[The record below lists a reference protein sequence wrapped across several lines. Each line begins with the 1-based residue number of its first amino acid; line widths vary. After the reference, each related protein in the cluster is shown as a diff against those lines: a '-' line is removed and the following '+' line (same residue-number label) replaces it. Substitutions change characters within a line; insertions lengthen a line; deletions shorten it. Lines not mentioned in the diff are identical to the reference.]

1 MERVGV
7 FTCTGCGIGEA
18 LDIDALHGAADD
30 PKPTCTFSHPCLCS
44 PEGMDSVR
52 KAIDDENL
60 EGVIL
65 AACSSR
71 AKQQELQP
79 DRAATMVERVS
90 LREQVVWSHP
100 PGDEDTQLLAEDL
113 VLMGLA
119 RVTRAKA
126 ATPTSEPV
134 ETGVLV
140 VGGGV
145 AGLEAARGA
154 SGLGHEVVLVEKED
168 ALGGRTRGLRFQTP
182 SRPPYD
188 ALVPSGLPDLVA
200 AVQDDPGI
208 RVLAQSRVKSIKGQP
223 GQFQVEVETPG
234 GVESFTSGAIVQATG
249 ARPYDATKLGS
260 LGYGSCANV
269 ITSHEL
275 EAMLSRGELA
285 RPSDGQVPKRVLFV
299 QCAGSRDP
307 EHLPYCSSECCGT
320 TLRQMATIHEDHP
333 EVETITVYKDMRTG
347 GQLERFYQA
356 VQTQPG
362 SLFTR
367 GEVSAVE
374 GTSPGPGPLATD
386 GHLKV
391 RLKESLLG
399 EDVTLDADLVVLAVG
414 MVPNSADGEAIRN
427 LRDARKRAETGESE
441 VQRKEAQ
448 KIVDQLAHHEGTE
461 ILNLEYRQGPDL
473 PVLRYGFPDSHFICF
488 PYETRRTGIYAAG
501 TLRAPMDGAQA
512 AEDGWGAAMK
522 ATQCIEEARHGE
534 AVHPRSGDL
543 GVPDFFLQRCTQ
555 CKRCTEECPF
565 GTLNEDEKGTPQ
577 LNALRC
583 RRCGIC
589 MGACPERIIS
599 FPDYSVDATAAAIK
613 AMSIPDEF
621 DEKPRILALLC
632 ENDALPALDAAAMA
646 RTRWNPWVRVAP
658 LRCLGSMNLVW
669 IADALSRGIDGVII
683 IGCKRGD
690 DYQCHYVRGSELAHT
705 RLTNLQ
711 ETLTRLALE
720 PERVKVVELAHD
732 ESDQIP
738 QILDEF
744 ADELEELGAS
754 PLKGF

>member
-1 MERVGV
+1 MDRVGV

-18 LDIDALHGAADD
+18 LDIEALHAAADS
-30 PKPTCTFSHPCLCS
+30 PKPTCIASHPCLCA

-52 KAIDDENL
+52 KAVDEEKL

-65 AACSSR
+65 AACSTR
-71 AKQQELQP
+71 AKQQELQL
-79 DRAATMVERVS
+79 DRDGTMVERVS
-90 LREQVVWSHP
+90 LREQVTWSHP

-119 RVTRAKA
+119 RVTRAKP

-154 SGLGHEVVLVEKED
+154 SGLGHQVVLVEKED
-168 ALGGRTRGLRFQTP
+168 TLGGRTLGLRFQTP
-182 SRPPYD
+182 ARPPYD
-188 ALVPSGLPDLVA
+188 TLVPSGLPDLVS
-200 AVQDDPGI
+200 AVQDDPQIKVFTG
-208 RVLAQSRVKSIKGQP
+208 SKVKAIKGQP
-223 GQFQVEVETPG
+223 GQFSVEVQTPA
-234 GVESFTSGAIVQATG
+234 GVESFQSGAIVQATG
-249 ARPYDATKLGS
+249 ARPYDATKLGH
-260 LGYGSCANV
+260 LGYGSSSNV

-275 EAMLSRGELA
+275 EAMLSGGELG
-285 RPSDGQVPKRVLFV
+285 RPSDGKLPQRVLFI

-307 EHLPYCSSECCGT
+307 EHLPYCSSECCGV
-320 TLRQMATIHEDHP
+320 TLRQMATIHKDHP
-333 EVETITVYKDMRTG
+333 EVETATIYKDMRTG

-367 GEVSAVE
+367 GEVSSVE
-374 GTSPGPGPLATD
+374 GNGN
-386 GHLKV
+386 LKV
-391 RLKESLLG
+391 HLRESLLG
-399 EDVTLDADLVVLAVG
+399 DDVTLDADLVVLAVG
-414 MVPNSADGEAIRN
+414 MVPNSADGEAIRT
-427 LRDARKRAETGESE
+427 LHDARKRAEKGDSE
-441 VQRKEAQ
+441 VQKREAL
-448 KIVDQLAHHEGTE
+448 KVVDELQHHEGTQ
-461 ILNLEYRQGPDL
+461 ILNLDYRQGPDL

-501 TLRAPMDGAQA
+501 TLRAPMDGGQA

-522 ATQCIEEARHGE
+522 AAQCIEEARHGE

-565 GTLNEDEKGTPQ
+565 GTLNEDEKGTPE

-589 MGACPERIIS
+589 MGACPERIIN

-613 AMSIPDEF
+613 AMSVPDEF

-632 ENDALPALDAAAMA
+632 ENDALPALDAAALA
-646 RTRWNPWVRVAP
+646 RTQWNPWVRVAP

-669 IADALSRGIDGVII
+669 IADALSRGIDGVIL
-683 IGCKRGD
+683 IGCKHGD
-690 DYQCHYVRGSELAHT
+690 DYQCHYVRGSELANT

-720 PERVKVVELAHD
+720 PERVKIVELAHD
-732 ESDQIP
+732 ESDRIP
-738 QILDEF
+738 QLLDEF

>member
-18 LDIDALHGAADD
+18 LDIETLSAAAED
-30 PKPTCTFSHPCLCS
+30 PKPTCTASHPCLCA

-52 KAIDDENL
+52 RAVDEEKL

-71 AKQQELQP
+71 ARQQELRL
-79 DRAATMVERVS
+79 DRAGTMVERVS

-100 PGDEDTQLLAEDL
+100 PKDEDTQMLAEDL
-113 VLMGLA
+113 LRMGLA
-119 RVTRAKA
+119 RLTRAKS

-134 ETGVLV
+134 ESGVLV

-154 SGLGHEVVLVEKED
+154 SGLGHPVVLVEKEE
-168 ALGGRTRGLRFQTP
+168 ALGGDTRGLRYQTP
-182 SRPPYD
+182 GRPPYD
-188 ALVPSGLPDLVA
+188 ALVPSGLPDLVT
-200 AVQDDPGI
+200 AVEEDPRI
-208 RVLAQSRVKSIKGQP
+208 RVLTRSRVNAIKGQP
-223 GQFQVEVETPG
+223 GQFSVEVETPTG
-234 GVESFTSGAIVQATG
+234 ALSFKSGAIVQATG
-249 ARPYDATKLGS
+249 ARPYDATKLGH
-260 LGYGSCANV
+260 LGYGSSSNV

-275 EAMLSRGELA
+275 DVMLSRGELG
-285 RPSDGQVPKRVLFV
+285 RPSDGKLPGRVLFV
-299 QCAGSRDP
+299 QCAGSRDT
-307 EHLPYCSSECCGT
+307 EHLTYCSSECCGV
-320 TLRQMATIHEDHP
+320 TLRQIAAIHKEHP
-333 EVETITVYKDMRTG
+333 EVETVTVYKDMRTG

-356 VQTQPG
+356 VQSQPG

-367 GEVSAVE
+367 GEVNAVE
-374 GTSPGPGPLATD
+374 GNGS
-386 GHLKV
+386 LKV
-391 RLKESLLG
+391 HLKESLLG
-399 EDVTLDADLVVLAVG
+399 DDVSLDADLVVLAVG
-414 MVPNSADGEAIRN
+414 MVPNSADGEAIRA
-427 LRDARKRAETGESE
+427 LHDAQRRVEKGDSE
-441 VQRKEAQ
+441 VQKKEAQ
-448 KIVDQLAHHEGTE
+448 KIVDELAHHEGTQ
-461 ILNLEYRQGPDL
+461 ILNLDYRQGPDL

-488 PYETRRTGIYAAG
+488 PYETRRSGIYAAG
-501 TLRAPMDGAQA
+501 TLRVPMDAAQA
-512 AEDGWGAAMK
+512 SEDGWGAAMK
-522 ATQCIEEARHGE
+522 AAQCIEEARHGE
-534 AVHPRSGDL
+534 AVHPRSGDP

-565 GTLNEDEKGTPQ
+565 GTLNEDDKGTPE
-577 LNALRC
+577 LHALRC

-599 FPDYSVDATAAAIK
+599 FPDFSVDAIAAAIK
-613 AMSIPDEF
+613 AMSVPDEF

-632 ENDALPALDAAAMA
+632 ENDALPALDAAALA
-646 RTRWNPWVRVAP
+646 RKQWNPWTRVIP

-669 IADALSRGIDGVII
+669 IAEALSRGVDGVIL
-683 IGCKRGD
+683 IGCRHGD
-690 DYQCHYVRGSELAHT
+690 DYQCHYVHGSELATT
-705 RLTNLQ
+705 RLENVQ

-732 ESDQIP
+732 ESDRIP
-738 QILDEF
+738 QLLDEF

>member
-7 FTCTGCGIGEA
+7 FTCTGCGIGEGLDLEA
-18 LDIDALHGAADD
+18 LSAVVED
-30 PKPTCTFSHPCLCS
+30 PKPTCTASHPCLCA

-52 KAIDDENL
+52 KAVDEEKL

-71 AKQQELQP
+71 AKQQELQL
-79 DRAATMVERVS
+79 DRAGTMVERVS

-100 PGDEDTQLLAEDL
+100 PADEDTQILAEDL
-113 VLMGLA
+113 VLMGMA
-119 RVTRAKA
+119 RVTRAKP

-154 SGLGHEVVLVEKED
+154 SGLGHPVVLVEKD
-168 ALGGRTRGLRFQTP
+168 DTLGGRTKGLGFQTP
-182 SRPPYD
+182 ERPPYD
-188 ALVPSGLPDLVA
+188 TLVPSRLPDLVA
-200 AVQDDPGI
+200 AIQEDPQI
-208 RVLAQSRVKSIKGQP
+208 KVLTQARVKAIAGQP
-223 GQFQVEVETPG
+223 GQFSVEVETPS
-234 GVESFTSGAIVQATG
+234 GVESFKSGAIVQASG
-249 ARPYDATKLGS
+249 ARPYDATKLS
-260 LGYGSCANV
+260 HLGYGSSSNV

-275 EAMLSRGELA
+275 DAMLSRGELG
-285 RPSDGQVPKRVLFV
+285 RPSDGKRPGRVLFV

-307 EHLPYCSSECCGT
+307 EHLPYCSSECCGV
-320 TLRQMATIHEDHP
+320 TLRQIAVIHKDHP
-333 EVETITVYKDMRTG
+333 EVETVTVYKDMRTG

-367 GEVSAVE
+367 GEVTSVE
-374 GTSPGPGPLATD
+374 GNGNLR
-386 GHLKV
+386 V
-391 RLKESLLG
+391 RLRESLLG
-399 EDVTLDADLVVLAVG
+399 DDVSLDADLVVLAVG
-414 MVPNSADGEAIRN
+414 MVPNSADGEAIRA
-427 LRDARKRAETGESE
+427 LHDAQKRAETSDSE
-441 VQRKEAQ
+441 VQRKQAQ
-448 KIVDQLAHHEGTE
+448 KVADELARHEGTE
-461 ILNLEYRQGPDL
+461 ILNLDYRQGPDL

-501 TLRAPMDGAQA
+501 TLRAPMDAGQA

-522 ATQCIEEARHGE
+522 AAQCIEEARHGE

-613 AMSIPDEF
+613 AMSVPDEF

-632 ENDALPALDAAAMA
+632 ENDALPALDAAALQ
-646 RTRWNPWVRVAP
+646 RKQWNPWVRIAP

-669 IADALSRGIDGVII
+669 IADALSRGIDGII
-683 IGCKRGD
+683 LIGCKHGD
-690 DYQCHYVRGSELAHT
+690 DYQCHYVRGSELANT
-705 RLTNLQ
+705 RLENLQ

-732 ESDQIP
+732 ESDRIP
-738 QILDEF
+738 QILDEY